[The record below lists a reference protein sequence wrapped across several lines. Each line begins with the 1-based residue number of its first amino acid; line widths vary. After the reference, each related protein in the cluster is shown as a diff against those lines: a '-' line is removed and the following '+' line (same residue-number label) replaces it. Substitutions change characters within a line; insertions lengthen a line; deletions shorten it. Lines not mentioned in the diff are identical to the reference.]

1 MSAARRLF
9 GSLRV
14 GDTRTRDVPG
24 PRNAHR
30 TLSGLS
36 MARYATVFAGRQRRR
51 EHHGRTPAE
60 MLANA
65 ASAERAPASELD
77 LAGVS
82 VLIVEDHADSREL
95 LREIIAS
102 FGANVVVAEDGR
114 EALRTVGWV
123 KPDLILCDL
132 RMPGLDG
139 FGFLDTLRHHPA
151 LSRTPVIAVT
161 ALGSD
166 VDVRRT
172 FDAGFNG
179 HITKPIDVQTIALV
193 LERVF
198 WAHRR
203 KPTR

>member
-1 MSAARRLF
+1 
-9 GSLRV
+9 
-14 GDTRTRDVPG
+14 
-24 PRNAHR
+24 
-30 TLSGLS
+30 
-36 MARYATVFAGRQRRR
+36 MARYAAVFAGRQWRGH
-51 EHHGRTPAE
+51 HHGRTPAE
-60 MLANA
+60 MAANTA
-65 ASAERAPASELD
+65 NAERAPTLDLD

-82 VLIVEDHADSREL
+82 VLIIEDHADSREL

-114 EALRTVGWV
+114 EGLRTVGWV

-166 VDVRRT
+166 ADVRRT

-179 HITKPIDVQTIALV
+179 HITKPIDFQTIALV

-198 WAHRR
+198 WADRR
-203 KPTR
+203 KASK